1 MHCIASFNDQ
11 TLSVFVEKK
20 NFKRCKGAV
29 GPDLAKFTQ
38 FGEILKSLLTILEGI
53 FSILNYFQPT
63 LATFLLLGNFLL
75 F

>member
-1 MHCIASFNDQ
+1 M
-11 TLSVFVEKK
+11 EKK

-75 F
+75 FGGQKLSK